1 MKQKPQIPALKSLL
15 SYISPVTIE
24 ITSSSFNPYLEV
36 ILEGGKFSL
45 NSRNTNY
52 SYGSLHTLFKKTFRK
67 LNLHWETINNALILG
82 FGTGCVAKTIN
93 DYNPRCRIDGVE
105 IDRKV
110 IELGRK
116 YFSTNELR
124 NTTIHHFGAETYI
137 AECKKKYD
145 LVIIDVYND
154 IDVPA
159 EIESERFL
167 INVLNVLES
176 GGIVIFNKFIY
187 SKSTADQLS
196 SLEELYKKI
205 FRNLEVITIM
215 NSGKVFIAKKQM

>member
-1 MKQKPQIPALKSLL
+1 MPQIPPLKSLL
-15 SYISPVTIE
+15 SYICPVTIE
-24 ITSSSFNPYLEV
+24 TTSSSFNPYLEV

-67 LNLHWETINNALILG
+67 LNPHWETINYALILG
-82 FGTGCVAKTIN
+82 FGTGCVARTIN
-93 DYNPRCRIDGVE
+93 DYNPGCRIDGVE

-116 YFSTNELR
+116 YFSTHELR
-124 NTTIHHFGAETYI
+124 NTTIHHSGAETYI
-137 AECKKKYD
+137 AECRKKYD

-154 IDVPA
+154 IDVPL

-167 INVLNVLES
+167 INVLNVLEP
-176 GGIVIFNKFIY
+176 GGMVIFNKYIY
-187 SKSTADQLS
+187 SKSTTDQLA

-205 FRNLEVITIM
+205 FQNLEVRTIM
-215 NSGKVFIAKKQM
+215 NSGKIFIAKKQI